1 MKEIHDF
8 TARYDL
14 DFFMR
19 KLLGFLVTNK
29 FMLDPD
35 IHQVVQNVIDAENAF
50 YEQRLAGKLVPEALE
65 IAEDTLFQNVGLSQY
80 DIVTE
85 ILMENYSDNFELD
98 SEQAMEYWT
107 IRVLTEIPDL
117 FEGFDPSVIGID
129 RFELDTNYN
138 AVVGRIV
145 NFMSDNGIQ

>member
-1 MKEIHDF
+1 
-8 TARYDL
+8 
-14 DFFMR
+14 
-19 KLLGFLVTNK
+19 
-29 FMLDPD
+29 
-35 IHQVVQNVIDAENAF
+35 
-50 YEQRLAGKLVPEALE
+50 
-65 IAEDTLFQNVGLSQY
+65 
-80 DIVTE
+80 
-85 ILMENYSDNFELD
+85 MENYSDNFELD

-107 IRVLTEIPDL
+107 IRALTEIPDL

>member
-1 MKEIHDF
+1 MG
-8 TARYDL
+8 R
-14 DFFMR
+14 
-19 KLLGFLVTNK
+19 LLGFLVTNK
-29 FMLDPD
+29 FILDPET
-35 IHQVVQNVIDAENAF
+35 HQVVQNVLDAENAF

-65 IAEDTLFQNVGLSQY
+65 IAEETLFQNVGLSQY

-117 FEGFDPSVIGID
+117 FEEFDASVIGID
-129 RFELDTNYN
+129 RLELDTNYN

-145 NFMSDNGIQ
+145 NFMSDNGVQ

>member
-35 IHQVVQNVIDAENAF
+35 THQVVQNVIDAENAF

-65 IAEDTLFQNVGLSQY
+65 IAEDTLFQNVIRREIIKTRLKCSETVSHVPEFTRATADAGLNIDNSLSIVDNVASIASSQF
-80 DIVTE
+80 
-85 ILMENYSDNFELD
+85 LL
-98 SEQAMEYWT
+98 
-107 IRVLTEIPDL
+107 
-117 FEGFDPSVIGID
+117 PSYVI
-129 RFELDTNYN
+129 
-138 AVVGRIV
+138 
-145 NFMSDNGIQ
+145 

>member
-8 TARYDL
+8 TSRYDL
-14 DFFMR
+14 DYFMGR
-19 KLLGFLVTNK
+19 LLGFLVTNK
-29 FMLDPD
+29 FILDPET
-35 IHQVVQNVIDAENAF
+35 HQVVQNVLDAENAF

-65 IAEDTLFQNVGLSQY
+65 IAEETLFQNVGLSQY

-107 IRVLTEIPDL
+107 IRV
-117 FEGFDPSVIGID
+117 F
-129 RFELDTNYN
+129 
-138 AVVGRIV
+138 
-145 NFMSDNGIQ
+145 

>member
-8 TARYDL
+8 TSRYDL

-29 FMLDPD
+29 FILDPD
-35 IHQVVQNVIDAENAF
+35 THQVVQNVIDAENAF

-107 IRVLTEIPDL
+107 IRALTEIPDL
-117 FEGFDPSVIGID
+117 FEEFDASVIGID
-129 RFELDTNYN
+129 RHELDTNYN